1 MATPK
6 KLDREEVHHCYYCEG
21 IIGSVN
27 DIAWK
32 KFPIRG
38 KNNREIWKNR
48 KLHVECL
55 LKYNEEVNNPELKR
69 EENSEWDKLYQ
80 YVRGEVLGL
89 NPNVKLDQHLIKRLL
104 GLRLGQYYPSGNNT
118 RILPRGYDFS
128 TILIAFKLT
137 KPKIQAYLNTGNFK
151 DGDHRVNGMMKFV
164 IGEIDDIA
172 RRLDAQKKSNEKL
185 RNDEV
190 KPLFDYTQGLKRKEG
205 KKKIRNG
212 LDD

>member
-1 MATPK
+1 MANAPK
-6 KLDREEVHHCYYCEG
+6 KLDREEIHHCYYCDG
-21 IIGSVN
+21 IIESVN

-32 KFPIRG
+32 KFPIQG
-38 KNNREIWKNR
+38 KKKELWKNR

-55 LKYNEEVNNPELKR
+55 LKYNEEIKNPELKR
-69 EENSEWDKLYQ
+69 EENNDWDKLYQ
-80 YVRGEVLGL
+80 YVKKEILDIKSKEGL
-89 NPNVKLDQHLIKRLL
+89 DSHLTKRLL

-128 TILIAFKLT
+128 TILIAFKVARV
-137 KPKIQAYLNTGNFK
+137 KIDHYLSTGNFK
-151 DGDHRVNGMMKFV
+151 DEGHRINGMMKFV
-164 IGEIDDIA
+164 VSEIDDIA
-172 RRLDAQKKSNEKL
+172 RRLEAQKKANEKL